1 MKNFAIKPFQQ
12 SFMGEHFCGIIMIIK
27 HKHHEIIANEQAK
40 RWERKNE
47 RYYRRD
53 GMTSYFE

>member
-1 MKNFAIKPFQQ
+1 
-12 SFMGEHFCGIIMIIK
+12 MGKHFCGIIMIIK